1 MDIFEIHDHH
11 LSSDRLKYDFLKLA
25 REKTIIDEESFN
37 TILRER
43 NLLEYSE
50 QIKQINFNMYYSED
64 RLLDVD
70 TEIFSDDE

>member
-25 REKTIIDEESFN
+25 RGKNIIDEESFN

-43 NLLEYSE
+43 NLLKYSE